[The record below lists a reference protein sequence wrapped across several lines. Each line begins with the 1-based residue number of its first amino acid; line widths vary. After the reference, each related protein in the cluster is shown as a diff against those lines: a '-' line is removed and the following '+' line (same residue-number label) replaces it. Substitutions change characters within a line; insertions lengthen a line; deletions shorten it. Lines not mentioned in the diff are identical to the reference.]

1 MKNSKT
7 IKSLAAILLF
17 LLPSGLQAQST
28 QTEPFTGVETGGIFS
43 VQLIQGAGFDVVIQA
58 DDAIKSEVSVRVR
71 NNVLVLDYKGTT
83 RNIPRIVAQVTAPEF
98 LSVKGSGASVFRTE
112 GTLQSPTFSIEG
124 SGASNFVLNV
134 ETDLLVTDLSGASIA
149 NLSGKA
155 TVHEIK
161 ISGASQAQA
170 FNLETETSRL
180 EISGASNG
188 QIYATSLVSGNV
200 GGTSTLSLK
209 GSPLSQEINLTGL
222 ATIVNAQNKVV
233 SESRGI
239 TDTVRVRIGAREVI
253 VADGKRITT
262 NKDTKRRSF
271 RKNWTGL
278 ELGINGFMTPDYKI
292 DLPADQSFLDLRYE
306 KSLAVNLNLYQQNL
320 SLLGDQVA
328 LYTGIGIGWNNYRLG
343 NDILLV
349 KGPHELDYVLVEA
362 DNLRKNKLTL
372 TYLNIPLMLEMQ
384 NRARSDYRRFH
395 MSAGLNLGVRIG
407 SYTKQEYMVNN
418 KKQKARSHEDFYIN
432 PFRYDLQARVGWG
445 KLNFFATYS
454 LNSLFRENRGPEV
467 HPFSVGLRLVN
478 FN

>member
-1 MKNSKT
+1 MKKT
-7 IKSLAAILLF
+7 KTFISLAAVVLF
-17 LLPSGLQAQST
+17 LLPAGLPAQTT
-28 QTEPFTGVETGGIFS
+28 QTEPFTGVEAGGVFT
-43 VQLIQGAGFDVVIQA
+43 VKLIQGTGFEVAIQN
-58 DDAIKSEVSVRVR
+58 DDAIKSDVSARVK
-71 NNVLVLDYKGTT
+71 NNILLLEYKGTT
-83 RNIPRIVAQVTAPEF
+83 RNIPRIVVSVTAPQF
-98 LSVKGSGASVFRTE
+98 LSVKGSGASTFGAE
-112 GTLQSPTFSIEG
+112 GPLQSPTFFLEG
-124 SGASNFVLNV
+124 SGASNFALNI
-134 ETDLLVTDLSGASIA
+134 ETDYLVTDLSGASNA
-149 NLSGKA
+149 TLSGKA
-155 TVHEIK
+155 TVHEAK
-161 ISGASQAQA
+161 ISGASHARA

-188 QIYATSLVSGNV
+188 QIYATSLVSGSV

-209 GSPLSQEINLTGL
+209 GNPLSQEINLTGL
-222 ATIVNAQNKVV
+222 ATIVDAQNQVV
-233 SESRGI
+233 SESRSI
-239 TDTVRVRIGAREVI
+239 ADTVRVRIGSREVI
-253 VADGKRITT
+253 VADGNRITT
-262 NKDTKRRSF
+262 KNDTKRRSF

-349 KGPHELDYVLVEA
+349 KGPQELDYVLVEA

-372 TYLNIPLMLEMQ
+372 TYINIPLMLEMQ

-407 SYTKQEYMVNN
+407 SYTKQEYLVNN
-418 KKQKARSHEDFYIN
+418 KKQKSRSHEDFYIN
-432 PFRYDLQARVGWG
+432 PFRYDLQARIGWG

-454 LNSLFRENRGPEV
+454 LNSLLRQTRGPEI
-467 HPFSVGLRLVN
+467 HPFSIGLQLVN